1 MLGDNVVRK
10 SEVMLG
16 DNVARTSEVKWGK
29 RVAMPNSGVVRIG
42 KAKWMGEVS

>member
-1 MLGDNVVRK
+1 MLGDNVART

-29 RVAMPNSGVVRIG
+29 RVAMPNSGVVQMSET
-42 KAKWMGEVS
+42 KWMSEVS